1 MRSRGWCRGG
11 SGAGARWRTTRSGA
25 SWQAARSSHGP
36 PSFGAGAFQRSC
48 CQATTRESASGASS
62 RRRSAT
68 RRALSGTDINPL
80 GDIEMNVIQQLEK
93 EQQKAKVPALRA
105 GDTVKVHAKVV
116 EGTRERIQVFEGIV
130 IRVTGGGLRQNFTV
144 RRVTHGVGVERTFL
158 VHSPR
163 IDRIDVLRH
172 GDVRQGRL
180 YYLRG
185 KVGKGARIR
194 ERRGAVAAVAEE
206 AEGEEPEATEGTEQG
221 QEK

>member
-1 MRSRGWCRGG
+1 
-11 SGAGARWRTTRSGA
+11 
-25 SWQAARSSHGP
+25 
-36 PSFGAGAFQRSC
+36 
-48 CQATTRESASGASS
+48 
-62 RRRSAT
+62 
-68 RRALSGTDINPL
+68 
-80 GDIEMNVIQQLEK
+80 MNVIQQLEK

-116 EGTRERIQVFEGIV
+116 EGTRERIQVFEGTV

-194 ERRGAVAAVAEE
+194 DRRGPIVAAAT
-206 AEGEEPEATEGTEQG
+206 EEPEAEAEAPEATEPAE
-221 QEK
+221 EEDE